1 LWEAAKING
10 YLWKSDPAFMD
21 FALFFGAF
29 TSLLSIVNPLNATP
43 IFLSLTATDSPE
55 RRAQIARKAG
65 IFMVLIMV
73 SFFFAGTWILE
84 FFGISIPGIRIAGG
98 LMLANSAFSML
109 NPDLKGRKMAN
120 EDIDEAKEKP
130 DISFSPLTMPL
141 LSGPGTIATCITWA
155 AEIKGATSYAAVI
168 AAMLSVALTSY
179 VVLRL
184 APLANKLIGKTGMG
198 AVTRIMGFIVLCVA
212 VQFVINGVL
221 GLR

>member
-1 LWEAAKING
+1 
-10 YLWKSDPAFMD
+10 MD

-43 IFLSLTATDSPE
+43 IFLSLTATDTPE
-55 RRAQIARKAG
+55 RRRQIARKSG
-65 IFMVLIMV
+65 FYMVLIMV
-73 SFFFAGTWILE
+73 SFFLAGTWILE
-84 FFGISIPGIRIAGG
+84 FFGISIQGIRIAGG
-98 LMLANSAFSML
+98 LMLANSAISML
-109 NPDLKGRKMAN
+109 NPDIKGKKMAD

-155 AEIKGATSYAAVI
+155 AEIKGATGYIAVMSAMVAVAVVSY
-168 AAMLSVALTSY
+168 L
-179 VVLRL
+179 VLRL
-184 APLANKLIGKTGMG
+184 APLANRLIGKTGMG